1 MEILNASP
9 VNRDTELSVI
19 GVKTS
24 GMPSLTTFPKNFSN
38 DGFKVWKGIF
48 DSDNT
53 WYATTRKTLTD
64 SSEVWFAVVQHYLKL
79 CSKNGIYPFRKANQQ
94 TQNEVVSSFVSSSRR
109 KLVAFVDKHE
119 IFHKVRIQ
127 SVTREFTFRDTSFT
141 IESTALLK
149 PIEDPTFADWL
160 KSFPGPH
167 FKRAD
172 RPGRFER
179 VVQSNVEIYFDL
191 ANPRQPKMTIR
202 IFCHTPLAVPEY
214 SKLPSKAKLVSIA
227 EKNIWLPAVRN
238 SRFKNAGSRLF

>member
-1 MEILNASP
+1 MKLYTAAP

-19 GVKTS
+19 GVKTT

-38 DGFKVWKGIF
+38 DGFKIWKGLF

-53 WYATTRKTLTD
+53 WYADLRRKLTD

-79 CSKNGIYPFRKANQQ
+79 CSKNGIYPFRLANQQ
-94 TQNEVVSSFVSSSRR
+94 TQNEVVSSFVMSSRR

-119 IFHKVRIQ
+119 MFTKVRIQ
-127 SVTREFTFRDTSFT
+127 SVERKFTFRDTSFS

-149 PIEDPTFADWL
+149 PIEDPTFGDWL

-172 RPGRFER
+172 HPGRLEK
-179 VVQSNVEIYFDL
+179 VVQSNVDLFFDL
-191 ANPRQPKMTIR
+191 ANPRQPKMTIK
-202 IFCHTPLAVPEY
+202 IFCHTPLSVPDY
-214 SKLPSKAKLVSIA
+214 SKLPSKAKLTQLA
-227 EKNIWLPAVRN
+227 EKSIWLPAVRN
-238 SRFKNAGSRLF
+238 ARFKNSGTRLF